1 MKLKTTLLAVA
12 LATFAASTAITFAA
26 EELPADI
33 KSETPKTEKAK
44 KPLKKHNHMEEKTG
58 MPISEPVAGST
69 AASTETHEPAKKAT
83 KHDHTIDR
91 H

>member
-12 LATFAASTAITFAA
+12 LATFATSTAITFAA
-26 EELPADI
+26 EALPADTKAEI
-33 KSETPKTEKAK
+33 PKTEKAK

-58 MPISEPVAGST
+58 MPVSEPVAGST

-83 KHDHTIDR
+83 KHDHTIDK